1 MTQTVDLLVTRTN
14 PDGSLVTVHAG
25 SHDSS
30 TNSGGG
36 TSTGTIV
43 GSVVGSVAGVAV
55 LAVLVLMFITR
66 KKKKS
71 LIDVLT
77 GHTKSNSEL
86 GADTPP
92 FSDYH
97 NDNHSPPESYSG
109 YRGWSAT
116 PGAALVDDTSSSVP
130 PSSSGGVPGSA
141 AVSRSASGV
150 YRSGSQNSNA
160 DYSYYRQPR
169 TAPANET
176 MTQIESLPENP
187 QYDVPFEYAQ
197 SIPDSPPRGRFT
209 EQDDSPDEDFDFG
222 VHPSESQTS
231 QVASSENSRNLP
243 INSLMHQYERVHGIG
258 PEDDVPMDGL
268 PIPLGYYETVM
279 EEDETPHPVYA
290 QPKAAPSR
298 ESRFTETGSL

>member
-14 PDGSLVTVHAG
+14 PDGSLVTVRAG

-30 TNSGGG
+30 SSSGGG

-116 PGAALVDDTSSSVP
+116 PGAALVDDNSTVP
-130 PSSSGGVPGSA
+130 PSSSGGPGSA
-141 AVSRSASGV
+141 ALSRSASGV

-169 TAPANET
+169 NVASEG
-176 MTQIESLPENP
+176 MTQIDSLPENP

-197 SIPDSPPRGRFT
+197 SIPESPPRGRFT
-209 EQDDSPDEDFDFG
+209 EQDDSPDEDFDFV

-231 QVASSENSRNLP
+231 QVASENSRNLP

-258 PEDDVPMDGL
+258 PEEDVPMDGL